1 MSCTD
6 KPFPH
11 VMRKIRITKKDRI
24 VKVEEVNRNILGALN
39 HNSLK
44 TGNVDFKKALL
55 YSLSPLPLS
64 ICKLNGT
71 CRQTAK

>member
-1 MSCTD
+1 
-6 KPFPH
+6 
-11 VMRKIRITKKDRI
+11 MRKIRITKKDRI

-39 HNSLK
+39 HYSLK

-64 ICKLNGT
+64 ICKLDGT
-71 CRQTAK
+71 CRQTTK